1 MRGDLVTTTDE
12 GLWCEAGGFHID
24 PWRPVERA
32 LVTHA
37 HADHTRPGSAR
48 YLTAAAGAELVR
60 LRTQEGA
67 RIDGLEY
74 GESLTIGDVSV
85 SFHPAGHILGSA
97 QVRIEH
103 AGEVW
108 VVGGDYKTGGDPT
121 CDPFEAVPCDVF
133 VSESTFGLPVFQ
145 WPDPEVVA
153 AEVRAWWE
161 ENAAAGRT
169 SLLCAYALGKS
180 QRLLAGLLDPPGP
193 IAVHGALDRLLGP
206 YRERGVELPPTR
218 YASVEVAKEIRGR
231 GLVIA
236 PPSANGTPWVRK
248 FGDVSTAFAS
258 GWMTLRGPRRRR
270 GFDRGFTVSDHADWG
285 GLLGA
290 IEATGAS
297 RVLVTHG
304 YVDPLVRYL
313 SEERGL
319 RAERLD
325 SRFEGEGDGAKES
338 QSQEPQ
344 SQEPQ
349 SPEPQSSGS
358 QRSGPDRSGTAGEQG

>member
-1 MRGDLVTTTDE
+1 M
-12 GLWCEAGGFHID
+12 
-24 PWRPVERA
+24 
-32 LVTHA
+32 
-37 HADHTRPGSAR
+37 
-48 YLTAAAGAELVR
+48 
-60 LRTQEGA
+60 
-67 RIDGLEY
+67 
-74 GESLTIGDVSV
+74 
-85 SFHPAGHILGSA
+85 
-97 QVRIEH
+97 
-103 AGEVW
+103 W
-108 VVGGDYKTGGDPT
+108 VVGGDYKTGADPT
-121 CDPFEAVPCDVF
+121 CAPFEAVPCDVF
-133 VSESTFGLPVFQ
+133 ITESTFGLPVFQ
-145 WPDPEVVA
+145 WPDPAVVA

-161 ENAAAGRT
+161 DNAAAGRT

-180 QRLLAGLLDPPGP
+180 QRLLAGLVDPPGP

-218 YASVEVAKEIRGR
+218 YASVDVAREVRGH

-236 PPSANGTPWVRK
+236 PPSANGTPWIRK
-248 FGDVSTAFAS
+248 FGDVATAFAS

-270 GFDRGFTVSDHADWG
+270 GFDQGFTVSDHADWS

-325 SRFEGEGDGAKES
+325 SRFEGEGDGA
-338 QSQEPQ
+338 
-344 SQEPQ
+344 
-349 SPEPQSSGS
+349 
-358 QRSGPDRSGTAGEQG
+358 AGEDAAEGAAGTDTAEAGTVEGAAGDAGGADVR

>member
-1 MRGDLVTTTDE
+1 MKGDLVTTTE
-12 GLWCEAGGFHID
+12 AGLWCEAGGFHID
-24 PWRPVERA
+24 PWRPVDRA
-32 LVTHA
+32 VVTHA
-37 HADHTRPGSAR
+37 HADHTRPGSGR
-48 YLTAAAGAELVR
+48 YLTAAPGAELVR
-60 LRTQEGA
+60 LRTHTGA
-67 RIDGLEY
+67 VVDGLEY
-74 GESLTIGDVSV
+74 GERLTVGGVQV

-97 QVRIEH
+97 QVRIER

-108 VVGGDYKTGGDPT
+108 VVGGDYKTGSDPT
-121 CDPFEAVPCDVF
+121 CAAFEAVPCDVF
-133 VSESTFGLPVFQ
+133 ISESTFGLPVFQ

-153 AEVRAWWE
+153 QEVRAWWE
-161 ENAAAGRT
+161 GNAASGRT

-180 QRLLAGLLDPPGP
+180 QRLLAGLNDPPGP
-193 IAVHGALDRLLGP
+193 IAVHGALDKLLGP
-206 YRERGVELPPTR
+206 YRDQGIELPPTR
-218 YASVEVAKEIRGR
+218 YASVEVAKEVRGH

-236 PPSANGTPWVRK
+236 PPSANGTPWMRK

-270 GFDRGFTVSDHADWG
+270 GFDQGFTVSDHADWR

-319 RAERLD
+319 QAEPLA
-325 SRFEGEGDGAKES
+325 SRFEGEGDGAEEAKPSDPEAATATLVEEAPRAAAVDDET
-338 QSQEPQ
+338 QEP
-344 SQEPQ
+344 
-349 SPEPQSSGS
+349 
-358 QRSGPDRSGTAGEQG
+358 A